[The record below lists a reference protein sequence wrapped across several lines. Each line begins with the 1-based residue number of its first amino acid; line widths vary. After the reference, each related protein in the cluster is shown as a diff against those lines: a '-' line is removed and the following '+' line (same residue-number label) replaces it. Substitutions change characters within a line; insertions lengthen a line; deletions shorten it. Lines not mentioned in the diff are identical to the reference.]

1 MKRFVWTVV
10 GICLMSVFLAGCTGT
25 KAKGLPPEG
34 TMRISPSSLFE
45 GETKKLE
52 PHLGLIA
59 GAVKVQ
65 YQGPKNMVGSKYEIW
80 ENGKLKKSE
89 NILGV
94 GFDTQRFTKEF
105 SVSLREEKGES
116 SGYAMTS
123 VFSDRSGF
131 SSAAVAIE
139 GYRAAGWGPR
149 ALQEPIEVSDDKQP
163 AVWGLIKGK
172 GSEYIRTNE
181 SIEEMAKDAEWA
193 LVVKIF
199 MKKE

>member
-1 MKRFVWTVV
+1 M
-10 GICLMSVFLAGCTGT
+10 GICLMSVFLAGCIGT

-34 TMRISPSSLFE
+34 TMRISPSRLFE

-116 SGYAMTS
+116 PGYAMTS

-131 SSAAVAIE
+131 SSAATAIE

-172 GSEYIRTNE
+172 GSEYVRTSE

-199 MKKE
+199 TEKE